1 MEGGLQA
8 GMAACIGRAGQGCNM
23 TDWTEAIGMLAGVL
37 TTMTIMPQVVQT
49 WSSGSARDFSL
60 RMLLVLVTGVGL
72 WLAYGLLS
80 GSMPMILANTVTLLL
95 ASCILSVQLRR
106 G

>member
-1 MEGGLQA
+1 
-8 GMAACIGRAGQGCNM
+8 M
-23 TDWTEAIGMLAGVL
+23 TEWTEAIGMLAGVL
-37 TTMTIMPQVVQT
+37 TTMAFVPQVVQT
-49 WSSGSARDFSL
+49 WNSGSARDFSL
-60 RMLLVLVTGVGL
+60 RMLLMFVTGVGL

-95 ASCILSVQLRR
+95 ASYILSVKLRR